1 MTKSAQKG
9 AWINPE
15 VEKEEGLY
23 HKDTSEEWVNLE
35 VEVVE
40 ELYHKDTSDPSEAQI
55 NLRQLAGL
63 FGSERNRE
71 GCCLGQSRNKHELEM
86 RSLPGWDL
94 EGKRKTNK

>member
-9 AWINPE
+9 AWINLE

-63 FGSERNRE
+63 FCSVGTE
-71 GCCLGQSRNKHELEM
+71 GCCFGQTITS
-86 RSLPGWDL
+86 
-94 EGKRKTNK
+94 